1 SVGQQA
7 RCTCVST
14 SPDGRHVAAAW
25 QDGSGLWR
33 VDGTW
38 LGPLAES
45 GAVAIAFTAD
55 SEQILIG
62 FLDGRLELRT
72 LTGVLVQRFEGGLGG
87 IGAVGVS
94 PDGGLVAALAN
105 DRVLHVWTIDGE
117 PWLEL
122 PHDAL
127 THSLAFSPDGNRI
140 AVGCSDGSIRLWP
153 PTPRGTQSPARS
165 VFRGPTAGQRSP
177 YPRDS

>member
-1 SVGQQA
+1 
-7 RCTCVST
+7 
-14 SPDGRHVAAAW
+14 
-25 QDGSGLWR
+25 
-33 VDGTW
+33 
-38 LGPLAES
+38 
-45 GAVAIAFTAD
+45 
-55 SEQILIG
+55 EQILIG

-105 DRVLHVWTIDGE
+105 DHVLHVWTIDGE

-140 AVGCSDGSIRLWP
+140 ALGCSDGSIRIWP
-153 PTPRGTQSPARS
+153 LTHRGIESLAGS
-165 VFRGPTAGQRSP
+165 VFRDLTADERSA
-177 YPRDS
+177 YLGESR